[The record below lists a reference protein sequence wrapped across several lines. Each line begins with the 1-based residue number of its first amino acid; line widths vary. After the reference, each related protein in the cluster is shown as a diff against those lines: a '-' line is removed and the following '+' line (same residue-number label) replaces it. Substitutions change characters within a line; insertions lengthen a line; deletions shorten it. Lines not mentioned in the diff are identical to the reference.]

1 MSTRNRESHSF
12 GFVLFLL
19 LPCRIAKMC
28 SSDSKWMR
36 MSGLICRVEVGFN
49 YWRHPY
55 STRSPCCAKDI
66 DTLWE
71 YLMCHFFLQ
80 TLTFTIRWTYCCPM
94 YVIKATRWYDN
105 SWAPI
110 IKGGIPNNWVK
121 QPTAPSSP
129 SIGMHTHR
137 LSVLVLINHCHK
149 KPNPT
154 WNPMSQVLQFTK
166 LKLNIW
172 KYK

>member
-1 MSTRNRESHSF
+1 MKNVTGKCFMSTRNRESHSF

-94 YVIKATRWYDN
+94 YVIKDTRWYDN

-110 IKGGIPNNWVK
+110 IKGEYQITGSNSQ
-121 QPTAPSSP
+121 QPPPA
-129 SIGMHTHR
+129 
-137 LSVLVLINHCHK
+137 
-149 KPNPT
+149 
-154 WNPMSQVLQFTK
+154 LQLECTRTNFQF
-166 LKLNIW
+166 W
-172 KYK
+172 Y